1 MGEKRRSI
9 NSSVS
14 DNYRFYFRSNIIQNA
29 DWAPNIC
36 CTTCLSMLHNFMKR
50 KTRKMKFGQ
59 PMIWLPPPRHKEST
73 CYVCVNK
80 AALACGRKAAKSF
93 RYKGTR
99 YAVRPKPHSR
109 QLPIPSFPAKSS
121 GSPTE
126 QQSSGEAVPVGIQTS
141 STSNCSGNDASGMR
155 IQPNNVPMN
164 PLLRLLRLK
173 VQKRQA
179 AAIWQQKWQTFV
191 HEFKFLLSE
200 NSKFSPKNVW
210 IDLQIGTFTEK
221 I

>member
-1 MGEKRRSI
+1 
-9 NSSVS
+9 
-14 DNYRFYFRSNIIQNA
+14 
-29 DWAPNIC
+29 
-36 CTTCLSMLHNFMKR
+36 
-50 KTRKMKFGQ
+50 
-59 PMIWLPPPRHKEST
+59 
-73 CYVCVNK
+73 
-80 AALACGRKAAKSF
+80 
-93 RYKGTR
+93 
-99 YAVRPKPHSR
+99 
-109 QLPIPSFPAKSS
+109 
-121 GSPTE
+121 
-126 QQSSGEAVPVGIQTS
+126 
-141 STSNCSGNDASGMR
+141 
-155 IQPNNVPMN
+155 MN